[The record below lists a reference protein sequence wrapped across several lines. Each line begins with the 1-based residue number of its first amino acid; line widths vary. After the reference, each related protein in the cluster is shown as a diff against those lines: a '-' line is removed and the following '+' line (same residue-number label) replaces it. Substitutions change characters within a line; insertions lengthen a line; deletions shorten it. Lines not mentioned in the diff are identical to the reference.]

1 MKQID
6 KYFRISVIS
15 GLISTL
21 LIVLT
26 YIKQPEDPNYAGSV
40 FAYNFTFFFPILF
53 LAFISGLICLIYLIK
68 HRKSRKRQSIK
79 TEKKWIIPLILLTPV
94 GLHIL
99 LPIFNIVR
107 IQFEVN
113 NYTNDYSFTTQRLDY
128 NDSLKIYIHGAMCG
142 REYNE
147 RMVYV
152 TDEPFSMEKPDTNYC
167 YYYQGDNK
175 LFLFY
180 KLENDTIK
188 LFVPNEIAN
197 INRHKMIDKSF
208 NFLEIGCDKKELN
221 QLRKDYNNGLIRQFY
236 WSY

>member
-1 MKQID
+1 
-6 KYFRISVIS
+6 
-15 GLISTL
+15 
-21 LIVLT
+21 
-26 YIKQPEDPNYAGSV
+26 
-40 FAYNFTFFFPILF
+40 
-53 LAFISGLICLIYLIK
+53 
-68 HRKSRKRQSIK
+68 
-79 TEKKWIIPLILLTPV
+79 
-94 GLHIL
+94 
-99 LPIFNIVR
+99 
-107 IQFEVN
+107 
-113 NYTNDYSFTTQRLDY
+113 
-128 NDSLKIYIHGAMCG
+128 
-142 REYNE
+142 
-147 RMVYV
+147 
-152 TDEPFSMEKPDTNYC
+152 MEKPDTNYC

>member
-6 KYFRISVIS
+6 KLYRISVIS

-21 LIVLT
+21 LIVLI

-40 FAYNFTFFFPILF
+40 FAYNFTFFFPMLF

-68 HRKSRKRQSIK
+68 HRKSRKRQSNK
-79 TEKKWIIPLILLTPV
+79 TGKEWIIPLLLMTPV
-94 GLHIL
+94 GLHVFL
-99 LPIFNIVR
+99 LIFNIVR

-113 NYTNDYSFTTQRLDY
+113 NYANDYSFTTQRIEYD
-128 NDSLKIYIHGAMCG
+128 DSLKIYIHGAMYG
-142 REYNE
+142 SEYNE

-152 TDEPFSMEKPDTNYC
+152 TDEPFTREKPDTNYC
-167 YYYQGDNK
+167 YYYQGNDK

-197 INRHKMIDKSF
+197 FNRNKMLDKSYDF
-208 NFLEIGCDKKELN
+208 VEIGCDKEELK